1 MDIDILNSSNIFKSL
16 PESVQKG
23 YREMYGVAETGT
35 SIASAIPAQALGIAE
50 TAYDSIT
57 HSDSPSL
64 KKAEEWLE
72 SNKDFVGNPRY
83 SKVEKWIQS
92 EIAKRPNEATLEE
105 NVDSYVYSPKT
116 KEGQRNTQAI
126 GDTMEEYKIPPFI
139 PGLGPAGRFG
149 IKRKPKARKVKKD
162 DIKSLDSADGLFT
175 RARTYFDEAEE
186 ARVDFKPSA
195 IQNTIAE
202 MRKSLKTANI
212 SDLSSYGK
220 SAYTQLQRMELEVA
234 RGKPISF
241 NKIMEFRDLI
251 DDIETISKPKSR
263 RVASILRDDLDTFI
277 SDAGESVMYNGSKGT
292 KLNLEA
298 FKKGQQYYSKAKNTQ
313 TLEEALQ
320 NAQMTKSGNYSQAQ
334 LVDAMKKEVKKI
346 VKNKKKFKFFK
357 GPQKEVLQKFAKGG
371 SFEEF
376 LKQASKFDP
385 LSGGWMLSPTT
396 LGTLSTGYL
405 FGGTAG
411 ATTLGV
417 GTVIGN
423 SAKYARQSM
432 LKNSIDKMM
441 ANIQNR
447 KVDVNTGFSQVDL
460 PTDMGLLGTSL
471 AGQNA
476 QEEEREIQS
485 LLAEKRVPFPQ
496 GYDDIPL

>member
-1 MDIDILNSSNIFKSL
+1 MDIDILNNSDIFKSL

-23 YREMYGVAETGT
+23 YRELYGVAETGT
-35 SIASAIPAQALGIAE
+35 SIVTGVGAQALGVAE
-50 TAYDSIT
+50 TAYDTIT
-57 HSDSPSL
+57 HSDSPNL

-72 SNKDFVGNPRY
+72 TNKDLVGDPRY
-83 SKVEKWIQS
+83 SKVEKWMQS
-92 EIAKRPNEATLEE
+92 EIAKRPNEATLNE
-105 NVDSYVYSPKT
+105 NIDSYTYSPRT
-116 KEGQRNTQAI
+116 EEGQRNIQAI

-139 PGLGPAGRFG
+139 PGLGPVGRFG
-149 IKRKPKARKVKKD
+149 VKRKPKARKVKKD
-162 DIKSLDSADGLFT
+162 DIKSIDSADGLFT

-195 IQNTIAE
+195 IKNTIAQ
-202 MRKSLKTANI
+202 MRKSLKENNI
-212 SDLSSYGK
+212 SDLSSYGQN
-220 SAYTQLQRMELEVA
+220 AYTQLQRMELEVA

-241 NKIMEFRDLI
+241 NKMMEFRDLI

-277 SDAGESVMYNGSKGT
+277 SDAGESVMHNGSKGT

-346 VKNKKKFKFFK
+346 IKNKKKFKFFK
-357 GPQKEVLQKFAKGG
+357 APQKEVLRKFAEGG
-371 SFEEF
+371 NFEEF

-396 LGTLSTGYL
+396 LATLSM
-405 FGGTAG
+405 GGLYGGSAG
-411 ATTLGV
+411 ATALGI
-417 GTVIGN
+417 GTVVGQGAKRAR
-423 SAKYARQSM
+423 SAM

-447 KVDVNTGFSQVDL
+447 KVDVNTGFSQIDL
-460 PTDMGLLGTSL
+460 PTDLGLLGTSV
-471 AGQNA
+471 AGQNGPD
-476 QEEEREIQS
+476 EEIQS
-485 LLAEKRVPFPQ
+485 LLAEKRLPFPQ
-496 GYDDIPL
+496 GR

>member
-1 MDIDILNSSNIFKSL
+1 MDFDILNNSDVFKSL

-23 YREMYGVAETGT
+23 YRELYGVAETGT
-35 SIASAIPAQALGIAE
+35 SILSGIPAQALGIGE
-50 TAYDSIT
+50 TVYDSIT
-57 HSDSPSL
+57 HSDSPNL

-72 SNKDFVGNPRY
+72 TNKDHVDSPQY
-83 SKVEKWIQS
+83 TKIDKWVKN
-92 EIAKRPNEATLEE
+92 EIAKRPSEATLGE
-105 NVDSYVYSPKT
+105 NVNSYVYSPKSQ
-116 KEGQRNTQAI
+116 EGQRNLQAI
-126 GDTMEEYKIPPFI
+126 GNTMEEYKIPPFI
-139 PGLGPAGRFG
+139 PNVGQVGRFG
-149 IKRKPKARKVKKD
+149 VKGKPKAKKVKKD

-175 RARTYFDEAEE
+175 RARTYFDEAKE
-186 ARVDFKPSA
+186 ARVDFKSSA
-195 IQNTIAE
+195 IKNTIAE
-202 MRKSLKTANI
+202 MRKSLKENNI
-212 SDLSSYGK
+212 SDLSTYGK
-220 SAYTQLQRMELEVA
+220 NAYTQLQRMELEVA
-234 RGKPISF
+234 KGKPISF

-263 RVASILRDDLDTFI
+263 MVASILRDDLDTFI
-277 SDAGESVMYNGSKGT
+277 SDAGESVMHNSSKGT

-346 VKNKKKFKFFK
+346 IKNKKKFKFFK
-357 GPQKEVLQKFAKGG
+357 GAQKEVLQKFAEGG

-396 LGTLSTGYL
+396 LATLSTGAL

-423 SAKYARQSM
+423 GAKYARQGM

-447 KVDVNTGFSQVDL
+447 KVDVNTGFSQIDL
-460 PTDMGLLGTSL
+460 PTDLGLLGTSV

-476 QEEEREIQS
+476 QDEEREIRS

-496 GYDDIPL
+496 GR

>member
-1 MDIDILNSSNIFKSL
+1 MDIDILNNSDIFKSL

-23 YREMYGVAETGT
+23 YKEMYGLAETGT
-35 SIASAIPAQALGIAE
+35 SIVTGIGAPALGIAE
-50 TAYDSIT
+50 TAYDTIT
-57 HSDSPSL
+57 YSDSPNL

-72 SNKDFVGNPRY
+72 TNKDLVGDPRY
-83 SKVEKWIQS
+83 SKVEKWMQS
-92 EIAKRPNEATLEE
+92 EIAKRPNEATLDE
-105 NVDSYVYSPKT
+105 NVNSYTYAPKSE
-116 KEGQRNTQAI
+116 EGQRNVQAI
-126 GDTMEEYKIPPFI
+126 GETLDKYKIPPFI
-139 PGLGPAGRFG
+139 PGVGNTGRFG
-149 IKRKPKARKVKKD
+149 VKRKPKARKVKKD
-162 DIKSLDSADGLFT
+162 DIKSLDSSEGLFS

-195 IQNTIAE
+195 IKNTISD
-202 MRKSLKTANI
+202 MKKSLRDNNI
-212 SDLSSYGK
+212 SDLSTYGK
-220 SAYTQLQRMELEVA
+220 NAYNQLKRMELEVA

-251 DDIETISKPKSR
+251 DDIETINKPKSR

-277 SDAGESVMYNGSKGT
+277 SDAGESVMHSGSQGT
-292 KLNLEA
+292 KLNLDA

-313 TLEEALQ
+313 MLEEALQ

-346 VKNKKKFKFFK
+346 IKSKKKFKFFK
-357 GPQKEVLQKFAKGG
+357 APQKEVLRKFAEGG
-371 SFEEF
+371 KFEEF

-396 LGTLSTGYL
+396 LATLSM
-405 FGGTAG
+405 GGLYGGSAG
-411 ATTLGV
+411 ATALGI
-417 GTVIGN
+417 GTVVGQGAKRAR
-423 SAKYARQSM
+423 SAA

-447 KVDVNTGFSQVDL
+447 KVDVNTGFSQVNL
-460 PTDMGLLGTSL
+460 PTDLGLLGTSV

-476 QEEEREIQS
+476 QDEEIQS
-485 LLAEKRVPFPQ
+485 LLQQQKLPFPQ
-496 GYDDIPL
+496 GR